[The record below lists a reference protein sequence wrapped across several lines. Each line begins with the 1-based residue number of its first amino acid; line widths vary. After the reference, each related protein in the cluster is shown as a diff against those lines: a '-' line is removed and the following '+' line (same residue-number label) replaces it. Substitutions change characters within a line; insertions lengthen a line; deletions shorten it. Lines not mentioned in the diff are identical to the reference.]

1 MTGLS
6 VTTYI
11 NRHTVPILKKY
22 LDDERLSLT
31 QISEMMDFTS
41 LSYFSRYCTKHL
53 GKSPSACRRSLQ
65 PRKKSIGKCV
75 SLWTVI
81 KKNDMIKMFVMHT
94 CPDCEYVEK
103 QVEGNPDFE
112 IIDIGKH
119 VRNLKQFLDLR
130 DSNPA
135 FDEAKAIGDVGI
147 PCYVREDG
155 SVTLYSKDVGL
166 EPRPENMGAACSIDG
181 RGC

>member
-1 MTGLS
+1 
-6 VTTYI
+6 
-11 NRHTVPILKKY
+11 
-22 LDDERLSLT
+22 
-31 QISEMMDFTS
+31 
-41 LSYFSRYCTKHL
+41 
-53 GKSPSACRRSLQ
+53 
-65 PRKKSIGKCV
+65 
-75 SLWTVI
+75 
-81 KKNDMIKMFVMHT
+81 MIKMFVMHT

-112 IIDIGKH
+112 VIDIGKH

-166 EPRPENMGAACSIDG
+166 EPRPEGYGAACSIDG